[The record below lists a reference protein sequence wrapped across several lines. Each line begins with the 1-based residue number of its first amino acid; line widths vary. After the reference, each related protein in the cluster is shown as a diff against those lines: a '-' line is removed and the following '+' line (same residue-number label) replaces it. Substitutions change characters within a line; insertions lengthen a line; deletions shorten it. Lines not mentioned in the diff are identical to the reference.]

1 MFGEGTPFWCFSEF
15 LLTSF
20 AKILDEGYTSP
31 LPHGPLCASMIISN
45 NDSTVKPEYNKY
57 PWDLKKVAV

>member
-1 MFGEGTPFWCFSEF
+1 M
-15 LLTSF
+15 
-20 AKILDEGYTSP
+20 IL
-31 LPHGPLCASMIISN
+31 SN